1 MKKLIIQIPCL
12 NEAGTL
18 GVALK
23 ELPRKVPGFD
33 KVEWLIIDDGSTDET
48 VSVAKANGV
57 DHIVQHTQNKGLAYA
72 FMTGLNAALRLG
84 ADVVVNTDA
93 DNQYNAGDI
102 PSLVLPIIENRAD
115 IVIGARP
122 ISNIAHFSPIKKV
135 LQKLGS
141 WVVRVSSG
149 SDVQDAPS
157 GFRAISREAAKQM
170 MVFNEFTYTLETII
184 QAGRKNLKIES
195 VPVGVNED
203 LRPSRLFKSI
213 PNYIKRSILVIVRIF
228 VIYRPMKFFGII
240 AFILLVLGLIP
251 AFRFLYFYLTGDG
264 EGHIQSVILAGL
276 LLNMS
281 FFTVL
286 IAVVADLIS
295 ANRLLLEDIRVSTR
309 DFSQSDE

>member
-18 GVALK
+18 NIALNA
-23 ELPRKVPGFD
+23 LPREVPGFD
-33 KVEWLIIDDGSTDET
+33 TVEWLIIDDGSTDDT
-48 VSVAKANGV
+48 VKVARANGV
-57 DHIVQHTQNKGLAYA
+57 DHVISHTQNKGLAYA
-72 FMTGLNAALRLG
+72 FMTGLNAALKLG
-84 ADVVVNTDA
+84 ADVIVNTDA
-93 DNQYNAGDI
+93 DNQYNADDI
-102 PSLVLPIIENRAD
+102 PALVQPIIEERAD

-122 ISNIAHFSPIKKV
+122 ISEIAHFSPIKKA

-149 SDVQDAPS
+149 TDVKDAPS

-213 PNYIKRSILVIVRIF
+213 PSYIKRSILVIFRIF
-228 VIYRPMKFFGII
+228 IIYKPMKFLGII
-240 AFILLVLGLIP
+240 ALALLLLGLIP
-251 AFRFLYFYLTGDG
+251 AVRFLYFYMSGDG

-276 LLNMS
+276 LLNMG
-281 FFTVL
+281 FFTAL

-295 ANRLLLEDIRVSTR
+295 ANRRLLEDIRVSTR
-309 DFSQSDE
+309 DFSHSKE